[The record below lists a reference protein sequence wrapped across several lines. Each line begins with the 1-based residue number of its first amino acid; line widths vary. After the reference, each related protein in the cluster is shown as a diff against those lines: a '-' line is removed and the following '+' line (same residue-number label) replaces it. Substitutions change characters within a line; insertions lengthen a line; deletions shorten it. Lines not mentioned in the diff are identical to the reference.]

1 MTENPAN
8 SFFPFYNWLYIGI
21 FSMNL
26 SLITVVKHFILL
38 FGYCIFLITYYKNC
52 MFFSITACANYQAD
66 LVFVVDSSGSI
77 RDQNPADNSYDN
89 WNLILEYVYDV
100 VALMP
105 IGSNNVRVGL
115 VVYSQYG
122 INAFRLNT

>member
-1 MTENPAN
+1 MAAKCIPLVGLRNDELLYALLF
-8 SFFPFYNWLYIGI
+8 SMLPFHFVTFYI
-21 FSMNL
+21 FS
-26 SLITVVKHFILL
+26 IFIFDHILCYAC
-38 FGYCIFLITYYKNC
+38 FTA
-52 MFFSITACANYQAD
+52 ACANYAAD
-66 LVFVVDSSGSI
+66 IVFVVDSSGSI

-89 WNLILEYVYDV
+89 WNLILQYVYDV
-100 VALMP
+100 VDLMP